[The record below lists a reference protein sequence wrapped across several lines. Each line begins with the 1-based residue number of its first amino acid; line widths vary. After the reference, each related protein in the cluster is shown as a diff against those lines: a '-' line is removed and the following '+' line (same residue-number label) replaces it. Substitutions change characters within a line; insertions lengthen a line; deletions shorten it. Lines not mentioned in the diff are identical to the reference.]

1 MFRQRLPFTQL
12 VLATLL
18 GVAGG
23 LYIYKPYFEP
33 AQKISGQENTDVPQK
48 QNKMD

>member
-12 VLATLL
+12 LLATVL

-33 AQKISGQENTDVPQK
+33 VQKISGQEDTDVPKK
-48 QNKMD
+48 QNKTD